1 MSACCVGL
9 DWTGLGWVDGGL
21 LSSPV
26 PRAEGWKGGRE
37 GGIMLQG
44 CLWVCCF
51 ALFWAL
57 HGEGRSPV
65 ENVQLLR
72 PSSREGG
79 TDRVSGGVQGLPHG
93 AQGVGGGVG
102 WRVGSIGLSLLGLLA
117 KIKCSICSY
126 QLNI

>member
-1 MSACCVGL
+1 MFVVLPCCGHCM
-9 DWTGLGWVDGGL
+9 GRGGAL
-21 LSSPV
+21 LKMFS
-26 PRAEGWKGGRE
+26 
-37 GGIMLQG
+37 
-44 CLWVCCF
+44 CC
-51 ALFWAL
+51 APAA
-57 HGEGRSPV
+57 G
-65 ENVQLLR
+65 
-72 PSSREGG
+72 REGG

>member
-1 MSACCVGL
+1 
-9 DWTGLGWVDGGL
+9 
-21 LSSPV
+21 
-26 PRAEGWKGGRE
+26 
-37 GGIMLQG
+37 MLQG
-44 CLWVCCF
+44 CLCVCCCF

-72 PSSREGG
+72 PSSREGQ
-79 TDRVSGGVQGLPHG
+79 TVSGGVQGLPHG